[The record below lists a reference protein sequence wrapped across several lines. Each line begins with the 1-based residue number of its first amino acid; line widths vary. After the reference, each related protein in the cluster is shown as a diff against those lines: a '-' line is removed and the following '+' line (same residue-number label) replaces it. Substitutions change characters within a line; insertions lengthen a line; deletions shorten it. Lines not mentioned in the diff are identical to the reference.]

1 MGWYRT
7 WHGMPEDA
15 KLASAAKRAG
25 AARAHV
31 LALWVTLLDKASR
44 NRPRGTVEDLDSA
57 EMSDLLDIPHA
68 ITDKILTAFRDKRM
82 LTSDNRIAAW
92 DRLQKTST
100 RRVRQFRNRAHE
112 FAMVDRAEKR
122 AAELAPIPP
131 EHAGKSGSKN
141 PKPHPDNPA
150 ETALRRER
158 LRAELARKKGFHT
171 NRHDIA
177 PSPRIAAL
185 LRDRPF
191 EE

>member
-44 NRPRGTVEDLDSA
+44 NRPRGVVDDLDSA
-57 EMSDLLDIPHA
+57 EMADLLDIPQA
-68 ITDKILTAFRDKRM
+68 ITDKIMAAFRDKRM
-82 LTSDNRIAAW
+82 LTPDNRIAAW

-100 RRVRQFRNRAHE
+100 RRVRQFRHRERE

-122 AAELAPIPP
+122 AAEIAPIPP
-131 EHAGKSGSKN
+131 KPTGKDA
-141 PKPHPDNPA
+141 KPHPDSPA
-150 ETALRRER
+150 ETAMRRER
-158 LRAELARKKGFHT
+158 LRAELARKKGFHN
-171 NRHDIA
+171 NRADIA

-185 LRDRPF
+185 LLNRPP